1 MKYPKEYLDEIKT
14 RLKVSTVVS
23 KTVSL
28 KKRGK
33 EFVGLSPFK
42 NEKTPSFT
50 VNDEKEFYHC
60 FATSEHGNIFDF
72 IMKTQ
77 NLKFGEA
84 VKHLA
89 QLAGM
94 QPYLF
99 SKKDEEREK
108 KWNEYKSIFN
118 EYVDF
123 YHNELIKNE
132 QHSNAREYL
141 KNRSLSKENVK
152 KFKIGY
158 VEKNPSIFEQFKNK
172 YSEQTLVE
180 TGLFYLDEKKKIY
193 IERFRGRLIFPINN
207 ITGQPIALGG
217 RIIENLDYL
226 AKYINSPE
234 TLFFKKGSNLYN
246 LDLARKLSNKLDHIY
261 LVEGYMD
268 VVGLSKNG
276 IDNAVANLGTS
287 LTDKQIQILNQFFD
301 DIIICFDGDESGYKA
316 ALRAAENSIKELKPE
331 KQISFLFLPNK
342 EDPDSYVNKNG
353 KANFIEFTK
362 QSKLS
367 IHQFIFSHYKKQTE
381 NNPSSMAIFEKRL
394 RDVANTIKDDYI
406 KKYVLEYFLEKIAE
420 LTPHSNQ
427 KNKKNYKK
435 PTKSLDATKKYYNES
450 QSLSGVE
457 LKEFSLIYLV
467 INNLNLMQS
476 NIHLIEN
483 IKLFTE
489 VNKKIFNQIIEVL
502 KSENQIAVQDLNLD
516 SQIIEK
522 INKFAPIKYIL
533 KNNSEDDQ
541 KIIELLEDISRDLMN
556 YDLEFRIQ
564 ELESKFSVDM
574 NESTFNELKE
584 LKKKSRISINLDKF
598 VMDFYR
604 FDII

>member
-1 MKYPKEYLDEIKT
+1 M
-14 RLKVSTVVS
+14 
-23 KTVSL
+23 
-28 KKRGK
+28 
-33 EFVGLSPFK
+33 GLSPFK

-108 KWNEYKSIFN
+108 KWNEYKSIYN

-132 QHSNAREYL
+132 QYSNAREYL
-141 KNRSLSKENVK
+141 KNRSLSKEDVK
-152 KFKIGY
+152 KFKMGY
-158 VEKNPSIFEQFKNK
+158 VEKNPNIFEQLKNK

-193 IERFRGRLIFPINN
+193 VERFRGRLIFPINN

-246 LDLARKLSNKLDHIY
+246 LDLARKLSNKVDHIY

-394 RDVANTIKDDYI
+394 REVANTIKDDYI

-427 KNKKNYKK
+427 KNKKSYKK

-489 VNKKIFNQIIEVL
+489 VNKKIFNQIIEIL

-533 KNNSEDDQ
+533 KNNSEDEQ

-574 NESTFNELKE
+574 SESTFNELKE
-584 LKKKSRISINLDKF
+584 LKKKQNLN
-598 VMDFYR
+598 
-604 FDII
+604 

>member
-1 MKYPKEYLDEIKT
+1 MKYPKEYLDEIKN
-14 RLKVSTVVS
+14 RLKVSTVIS

-72 IMKTQ
+72 VMKTQ

-84 VKHLA
+84 VKYLA

-94 QPYLF
+94 QPYIF
-99 SKKDEEREK
+99 SKQDEEREK
-108 KWNEYKSIFN
+108 KWNDYKSIFSQ
-118 EYVDF
+118 YVDF
-123 YHNELIKNE
+123 YHNELLKNE
-132 QHSNAREYL
+132 NYSKAREYL
-141 KNRSLSKENVK
+141 KNRSLGKDEVK

-158 VEKNPSIFEQFKNK
+158 IEKKPNFFEKLKNN
-172 YSEQTLVE
+172 YSEETLIE
-180 TGLFYLDEKKKIY
+180 TGLFYLDEKKKSY
-193 IERFRGRLIFPINN
+193 VERFRGRLIFPINN
-207 ITGQPIALGG
+207 ISGQPIALGG
-217 RIIENLDYL
+217 RIIENVDYL

-234 TLFFKKGSNLYN
+234 TNFFKKGSNLYN
-246 LDLARKLSNKLDHIY
+246 LDIARKLSNKIDHIY

-268 VVGLSKNG
+268 VVSLSNSG
-276 IDNAVANLGTS
+276 VENAVANLGTS
-287 LTDKQIQILNQFFD
+287 LTDKQILTLNQFFD

-331 KQISFLFLPNK
+331 KQISFLFLPDN
-342 EDPDSYVNKNG
+342 EDPDSYVNKKG
-353 KANFIEFTK
+353 KSNFIDYTK
-362 QSKLS
+362 QTKLS
-367 IHQFIFSHYKKQTE
+367 IHQFIFNHYKKQTT
-381 NNPSSMAIFEKRL
+381 NNPSSMAIFEKKL
-394 RDVANTIKDDYI
+394 RGIANTIKDDFI
-406 KKYVLEYFLEKIAE
+406 KKYVLEYFLGKIVE
-420 LTPHSNQ
+420 LTPHINQ
-427 KNKKNYKK
+427 NNKKFLYKK
-435 PTKSLDATKKYYNES
+435 AKSLESTKKHFNES
-450 QSLSGVE
+450 KSLSGVE
-457 LKEFSLIYLV
+457 LKEFSLLYLV
-467 INNLNLMQS
+467 LNNLNLLQS

-489 VNKKIFNQIIEVL
+489 INKKIFDLIIEKL
-502 KSENQIAVQDLNLD
+502 RFGEQITIHDLNLD
-516 SQIIEK
+516 DHLIEK

-533 KNNSEDDQ
+533 KNQSKNEQ

-574 NESTFNELKE
+574 SETTFNELKE
-584 LKKKSRISINLDKF
+584 LKKKQNLN
-598 VMDFYR
+598 
-604 FDII
+604 

>member
-23 KTVSL
+23 KSVTL

-33 EFVGLSPFK
+33 EYVGLSPFK

-77 NLKFGEA
+77 NLKFGES

-94 QPYLF
+94 QPYMF
-99 SKKDEEREK
+99 SKQDEEREK
-108 KWNEYKSIFN
+108 KWKEYLSIYDQ
-118 EYVDF
+118 YVGF
-123 YHNELIKNE
+123 YHNELLKNE
-132 QHSNAREYL
+132 VNSNARDYL
-141 KNRSLSKENVK
+141 KNRSLGKDEVK

-158 VEKNPSIFEQFKNK
+158 IEKNPSFFEKLKNK
-172 YSEQTLVE
+172 YNEKTLVE
-180 TGLFYLDEKKKIY
+180 SGLFYLDEKKKTY
-193 IERFRGRLIFPINN
+193 VERFRGRLIFPINN
-207 ITGQPIALGG
+207 ISGQPIALGG

-234 TLFFKKGSNLYN
+234 TIFFKKGSNLYN

-276 IDNAVANLGTS
+276 IENVVANLGTS
-287 LTDKQIQILNQFFD
+287 LTDKQILILNQFFD

-331 KQISFLFLPNK
+331 KQISFLFLPDK
-342 EDPDSYVNKNG
+342 EDPDSYVNKFG
-353 KANFIEFTK
+353 KEYFVDFTK

-367 IHQFIFSHYKKQTE
+367 VHQFIFSHYKKQTE
-381 NNPSSMAIFEKRL
+381 NNPSSMAIFEKKL
-394 RDVANTIKDDYI
+394 RAIANTIKDDFI

-427 KNKKNYKK
+427 NKKKYYVKK
-435 PTKSLDATKKYYNES
+435 IKSLETTKKYFNES
-450 QSLSGVE
+450 QSITGVE
-457 LKEFSLIYLV
+457 LKEFSLLYLAL
-467 INNLNLMQS
+467 NNLTFWQA

-489 VNKKIFNQIIEVL
+489 LNKQIFDLIIEKLKSGNQITIE
-502 KSENQIAVQDLNLD
+502 DLNLD
-516 SQIIEK
+516 EQLLEK
-522 INKFAPIKYIL
+522 INKFAPIKHIL
-533 KNNSEDDQ
+533 KNKGNNENQ
-541 KIIELLEDISRDLMN
+541 FIELLDDINRDLNN

-564 ELESKFSVDM
+564 DLESKFSKDLS
-574 NESTFNELKE
+574 EATFNELKE
-584 LKKKSRISINLDKF
+584 LKKKQNIN
-598 VMDFYR
+598 
-604 FDII
+604 

>member
-23 KTVSL
+23 KFVAL

-33 EFVGLSPFK
+33 EYVGLSPFK

-72 IMKTQ
+72 VMKTQ
-77 NLKFGEA
+77 NFKFGEA
-84 VKHLA
+84 VKYLA

-94 QPYLF
+94 QPYIF
-99 SKKDEEREK
+99 SKQDEEREK
-108 KWNEYKSIFN
+108 KWKEYKSIFN
-118 EYVDF
+118 QYVDF
-123 YHNELIKNE
+123 YHNELLKNE
-132 QHSNAREYL
+132 SNSVARDYL
-141 KNRSLSKENVK
+141 KNRSLTKEEVK

-158 VEKNPSIFEQFKNK
+158 IEINPNFLEKFKNNH
-172 YSEQTLVE
+172 SEQTLVE
-180 TGLFYLDEKKKIY
+180 TGLFYLDEKKKILV
-193 IERFRGRLIFPINN
+193 ERFRGRLIFPINN
-207 ITGQPIALGG
+207 ISGQPIALGG
-217 RIIENLDYL
+217 RIIKDQDYL

-234 TLFFKKGSNLYN
+234 TNFFKKGSNLYN
-246 LDLARKLSNKLDHIY
+246 LDIARKLSNKIDHIY

-276 IDNAVANLGTS
+276 VDNVVANLGTS
-287 LTDKQIQILNQFFD
+287 LTDKQILTLNQFFD

-353 KANFIEFTK
+353 KANFINFTR
-362 QSKLS
+362 QGKLS
-367 IHQFIFSHYKKQTE
+367 IHQFIFSHYKEQTK
-381 NNPSSMAIFEKRL
+381 NNPSSLAIFEKKL
-394 RDVANTIKDDYI
+394 IDIANTIKDNFI
-406 KKYVLEYFLEKIAE
+406 KKYVLEYFLEKIAG

-427 KNKKNYKK
+427 NNKKFLVKK
-435 PTKSLDATKKYYNES
+435 MKSLDTTKKYFNDS
-450 QSLSGVE
+450 KSLTGVE
-457 LKEFSLIYLV
+457 LKEFSLLYLV
-467 INNLNLMQS
+467 MNNLNLLQT

-483 IKLFTE
+483 IKLFTG
-489 VNKKIFNQIIEVL
+489 VNKKIFELIIEKL
-502 KSENQIAVQDLNLD
+502 KSGKQITIENLKLD
-516 SQIIEK
+516 NQLLEK
-522 INKFAPIKYIL
+522 INKFAPIKHIL
-533 KNNSEDDQ
+533 KNQAGDDQ
-541 KIIELLEDISRDLMN
+541 KTIELLEDISRDLMN

-574 NESTFNELKE
+574 SETTFNELKE
-584 LKKKSRISINLDKF
+584 LKKKQNLN
-598 VMDFYR
+598 
-604 FDII
+604 

>member
-23 KTVSL
+23 KTVAL

-33 EFVGLSPFK
+33 EYVGLSPFK

-72 IMKTQ
+72 VMKTQ
-77 NLKFGEA
+77 SLRFGEA

-94 QPYLF
+94 QPYMF
-99 SKKDEEREK
+99 SKQDEEREK
-108 KWNEYKSIFN
+108 KWKEYLSIYSQ
-118 EYVDF
+118 YVDF
-123 YHNELIKNE
+123 YHSELLKNE
-132 QHSNAREYL
+132 SYSIARDYL
-141 KNRSLSKENVK
+141 KNRSLGKEEVK
-152 KFKIGY
+152 KFKIGFI
-158 VEKNPSIFEQFKNK
+158 EKNPNFFNKLKDQF
-172 YSEQTLVE
+172 SEQTLVE
-180 TGLFYLDEKKKIY
+180 SGLFYLDEKKKIY
-193 IERFRGRLIFPINN
+193 VERFRGRLIFPINN
-207 ITGQPIALGG
+207 ISGQPIALGG
-217 RIIENLDYL
+217 RIIEELDYL

-234 TLFFKKGSNLYN
+234 TDFFKKGSNLYN
-246 LDLARKLSNKLDHIY
+246 LDLARKLSNKVDHIY

-276 IDNAVANLGTS
+276 IENSVANLGTS
-287 LTDKQIQILNQFFD
+287 LTDKQILTLNQFFD

-353 KANFIEFTK
+353 KNNFIDFSK

-367 IHQFIFSHYKKQTE
+367 IHQFIFSHYKRQTK
-381 NNPSSMAIFEKRL
+381 NNPSSMAIFEKKL
-394 RDVANTIKDDYI
+394 RTIANTIKDDFI
-406 KKYVLEYFLEKIAE
+406 KKYVLEYFLEKVSE
-420 LTPHSNQ
+420 LTPYSNQ
-427 KNKKNYKK
+427 NKKRFYSKK
-435 PTKSLDATKKYYNES
+435 TKTLHTTKKYFNES
-450 QSLSGVE
+450 QSLTGVE
-457 LKEFSLIYLV
+457 LKEFSLLYLV
-467 INNLNLMQS
+467 MNNLTLLQA

-489 VNKKIFNQIIEVL
+489 VNRQIFDLIIKKLKLGEQITI
-502 KSENQIAVQDLNLD
+502 NDLGLD
-516 SQIIEK
+516 KQLLDK
-522 INKFAPIKYIL
+522 INKFAPIKHIL
-533 KNNSEDDQ
+533 KNKSNNDQ
-541 KIIELLEDISRDLMN
+541 QVMELLEDISRDMNN

-564 ELESKFSVDM
+564 ELESKFSRDM
-574 NESTFNELKE
+574 SETTFNEIKE
-584 LKKKSRISINLDKF
+584 LKKKQNIN
-598 VMDFYR
+598 
-604 FDII
+604 